1 MLPWAK
7 YAFTPSN
14 GTFASGRLSIGLGNP
29 SEILSSPFLLKNNSL
44 IILFNNIQEA
54 KYLLIA

>member
-1 MLPWAK
+1 VLPWAK

-14 GTFASGRLSIGLGNP
+14 GTSASGRFCIGLGNF
-29 SEILSSPFLLKNNSL
+29 SEILSSPFLLKKNSL

-54 KYLLIA
+54 KYLLIT